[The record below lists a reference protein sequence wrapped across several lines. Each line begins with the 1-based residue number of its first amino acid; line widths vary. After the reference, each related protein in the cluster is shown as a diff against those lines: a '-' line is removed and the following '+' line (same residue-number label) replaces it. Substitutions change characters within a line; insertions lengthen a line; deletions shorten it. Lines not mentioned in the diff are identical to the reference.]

1 MGGSA
6 PLRIG
11 MDAREAFRKNPRGIG
26 LYCRHLMREFGELC
40 PEDEFLLYHERETP
54 DGMPKIPNNMVPVH
68 AEIRGSRLH
77 TWERVLMPWRLRRD
91 RLSVYHGTYNTL
103 PPEWPLWKA
112 PPMVV
117 SLHDVIVTWWP
128 DDLEDS
134 FVRYARAVTRRVVR
148 QAAAI
153 LTVSDWSRGEI
164 LERFDADPAKVRV
177 FHNGVHPDFLRG
189 APDGAAEGARQ
200 RFAEGRPY
208 VYSVGA
214 PLKRKNT
221 AAMIAALGRLAQ
233 EQGLDHLVL
242 ISGLDEQQ
250 RGPFVEAAE
259 QAGIANQIRFL
270 PYVSREDLVGLY
282 AGADLTIYPSLI
294 EGWGIPVVESL
305 ALGTP
310 VATSDSSGMSE
321 AAGGHATLF
330 DPTNLDRMASAIGR
344 ALANRDE
351 FAAIRDAAIAR
362 ARGFTWRRAAE
373 VTLKTYAEVAR

>member
-1 MGGSA
+1 MGGSG

-11 MDAREAFRKNPRGIG
+11 MDAREAFRHNPRGIG

-40 PEDEFLLYHERETP
+40 HEDELLLYHEREMPP
-54 DGMPKIPNNMVPVH
+54 DMPPIPANMVPVRT
-68 AEIRGSRLH
+68 EIRGARLH

-103 PPEWPLWKA
+103 PPEWPLWKG

-134 FVRYARAVTRRVVR
+134 FVRYARAVTQRVIR
-148 QAAAI
+148 QASAI
-153 LTVSDWSRGEI
+153 LTVSEWSRREI
-164 LERFDADPAKVRV
+164 LERFDAEPAQVRV

-189 APDGAAEGARQ
+189 APEGAAAGARQ
-200 RFAEGRPY
+200 RFAEGRQY
-208 VYSVGA
+208 LFSVGA

-221 AAMIAALGRLAQ
+221 AAMITALGRLAADR
-233 EQGLDHLVL
+233 GLEHLVL
-242 ISGLDEQQ
+242 ISGIDDRQ
-250 RGPFVEAAE
+250 RPPFREAAE
-259 QAGIANQIRFL
+259 RAGIGDQVRFL
-270 PYVSREDLVGLY
+270 PYVSREDLIGLY

-330 DPTNLDRMASAIGR
+330 DPTNLDSMAAAIGQ
-344 ALANRDE
+344 ALDDSHG
-351 FAAIRDAAIAR
+351 FARTRDAAIAR

-373 VTLKTYAEVAR
+373 VTRNTYAEVAR